1 MPTAG
6 ALSFDVVSQARP
18 LEGAAPLADEAL
30 MALLQDRVGIEF
42 EPPPED
48 GGSPS
53 PLPASDFAAANSQI
67 QALRR
72 AAPGLVVSSAQA
84 RMIAA
89 ECFQFG
95 PHRVEAAVVLFPLT
109 VDRGDAYW
117 TVAYALSGI
126 EQSLLAS
133 RIGPA
138 ALFNPK
144 RPSGHYLLDTAH
156 PGHMEIAR
164 KLVAAAVASGELP
177 NLWNL
182 RLRGEW
188 LVGC

>member
-1 MPTAG
+1 MVWWRRAVCPS
-6 ALSFDVVSQARP
+6 LQ
-18 LEGAAPLADEAL
+18 
-30 MALLQDRVGIEF
+30 LLPKHAKAQCG
-42 EPPPED
+42 PH
-48 GGSPS
+48 
-53 PLPASDFAAANSQI
+53 FAARSTNTA
-67 QALRR
+67 ALRTSR
-72 AAPGLVVSSAQA
+72 LLRKHLKRPRPTHGNATSPCVPFTPAP
-84 RMIAA
+84 
-89 ECFQFG
+89 
-95 PHRVEAAVVLFPLT
+95 T
-109 VDRGDAYW
+109 
-117 TVAYALSGI
+117 ALSGI